1 LPRTQAEKLNHF
13 MAQIDT
19 QHLFDLARDKSV
31 AGRQALTA
39 TVTDLFFASEN
50 VLTDRE
56 RALMTEILRQL
67 IHDVEG
73 SVRRALAERL
83 SREKDAPHDLVL
95 ALAQDQIDVA
105 QQILLNSTVLCD
117 EELIEIIL
125 HRTLE
130 HQLAIAMR
138 NMVSEPVSDALVQSE
153 NQDVIRT
160 LLQNHGARISAKTM
174 DYLVEQSKRIDTY
187 QNPLLCRPELGVDLA
202 RRMYWWVSAAL
213 RQHILANFPVEPGDF
228 DAVLE
233 SSVVELMER
242 TVIAEERKSA
252 ELAET
257 LVEQEV
263 VTSGLLIQALRQG
276 EIALFEAMFSRL
288 TGIRLTL
295 IRRLLFERGGQ
306 GLAIACRGLGMA
318 PPVFNSIFLLSRK
331 ARPNEPPPSRSEVRE
346 IMELY
351 QSIALPAAV
360 ELLKSWQRDHNFL
373 QAVWRV
379 EQPGRAR
386 VAG

>member
-1 LPRTQAEKLNHF
+1 

-39 TVTDLFFASEN
+39 TVTDLFFASGN
-50 VLTDRE
+50 MLTDRE
-56 RALMTEILRQL
+56 RSLMTEILRQL

-83 SREKDAPHDLVL
+83 SQEKDAPRDLVL
-95 ALAQDQIDVA
+95 ALARDEIEVA
-105 QQILLNSTVLCD
+105 HPILLNSKILCD

-130 HQLAIAMR
+130 HQLAISMR
-138 NMVSEPVSDALVQSE
+138 NMVSEPVCDALVQSE
-153 NQDVIRT
+153 NEDVIKA
-160 LLQNHGARISAKTM
+160 LLENHGARISTATM
-174 DYLVEQSKRIDTY
+174 AYLVEQSKRIDTY
-187 QNPLLCRPELGVDLA
+187 QNPLLCRPDLDVELV

-213 RQHILANFPVEPGDF
+213 RRHILTNFPVEPSDF
-228 DAVLE
+228 DAALE
-233 SSVVELMER
+233 SSVVDLIEHEGR
-242 TVIAEERKSA
+242 QKERKSV
-252 ELAET
+252 ELADA
-257 LVEQEV
+257 LVEEDAITPV
-263 VTSGLLIQALRQG
+263 LLIQALRRG
-276 EIALFEAMFSRL
+276 EIALFEALFSRL
-288 TGIRLTL
+288 SGIRLTL

-306 GLAIACRGLGMA
+306 GLAIACRALGMA

-346 IMELY
+346 IMEFY
-351 QSIALPAAV
+351 QTIALPAAIQ
-360 ELLKSWQRDHNFL
+360 LLNSWQRDQNFL
-373 QAVWRV
+373 HAVWRV
-379 EQPGRAR
+379 EQPGRVR